1 MYIDSHAHFDMCL
14 KEDEKSLTEEKMLR
28 ALKENGLATA
38 VQVSTEPEIF
48 DWSYEFAKR
57 NKGFLFTLGIHP
69 STKAQDIELA
79 FLSDFVGRVIE
90 ASHRDMLFGIGE
102 TGLDYYRMRQPKNM
116 QIHSFE
122 YQIDLAM
129 NNDIPVI
136 VHSRDAM
143 QETLEILKAKR
154 PKGLMHC
161 FSGDSKAA
169 KEYLDI
175 GFYISFAGNLTY
187 NKAHELHDAAKYIP
201 LDRVMLETDA
211 PFLTPVPF
219 RGKKNRP
226 EYVVHTY
233 KFFAKLRNIDLQN
246 VIDAVYDNFTKFHS
260 GK

>member
-1 MYIDSHAHFDMCL
+1 MIS
-14 KEDEKSLTEEKMLR
+14 S
-28 ALKENGLATA
+28 LKENGLETA

-57 NKGFLFTLGIHP
+57 NEGFLFTLGIHP
-69 STKAQDIELA
+69 STKAEDKDLA
-79 FLSDFVGRVIE
+79 FLSDFVKKVIE
-90 ASHRDMLFGIGE
+90 DGHRNMLFGIGE
-102 TGLDYYRMRQPKNM
+102 TGLDYYRLRQPKNM
-116 QIHSFE
+116 QVYSFE
-122 YQIDLAM
+122 YQIDLAIK
-129 NNDIPVI
+129 NDIPVI
-136 VHSRDAM
+136 IHSRDAL

-154 PKGLMHC
+154 PRGLMHC

-169 KEYLDI
+169 KEFLDI

-187 NKAHELHDAAKYIP
+187 NKAHELHDAAKYVP
-201 LDRVMLETDA
+201 MDRVMLETDA

-233 KFFAKLRNIDLQN
+233 KFFAELRNIALQD
-246 VIDAVYDNFTKFHS
+246 VINSVHNNFSGFCS